1 MNVEN
6 KVYDALSWDKFLEVT
21 SKEKIYP
28 PKKIDL
34 FNRLLGHTDNFF
46 IIAAIG
52 AFVPGYVMIVSKK
65 MIPSFALIEDNQ
77 LDELNWLIKN
87 VSNTIKNAY
96 DKEIV
101 IFEHGMCAC
110 IGGLDRAH
118 LHIMPVN
125 KNCLPRAA

>member
-21 SKEKIYP
+21 LKEKIFP

-34 FNRLLGHTDNFF
+34 FNRLLAHTDNFF

-77 LDELNWLIKN
+77 LNELNWL
-87 VSNTIKNAY
+87 
-96 DKEIV
+96 
-101 IFEHGMCAC
+101 
-110 IGGLDRAH
+110 
-118 LHIMPVN
+118 
-125 KNCLPRAA
+125 